1 MKIFRRRWPA
11 TGKASTSDSK
21 PMWPAS
27 RTPTAAPSMVTYS
40 TSSSARLSAQVGV
53 LFNTW
58 RPKICSDTATI
69 RQTRPNTLVHMHSRA
84 SRAQPRV

>member
-1 MKIFRRRWPA
+1 MKIRSRRCPA
-11 TGKASTSDSK
+11 AGRASSSDSN

-53 LFNTW
+53 LLSTC
-58 RPKICSDTATI
+58 RPKICRVTAMI
-69 RQTRPNTLVHMHSRA
+69 RQISPNTLVHMHARA
-84 SRAQPRV
+84 SLAQPRA